1 MGNRLQ
7 VKRRFMM
14 ESLLSIKDLSKDYGK
29 AHILK
34 GVNLEIPT
42 GAIFGLVGRNG
53 AGKTTLMRI
62 ITGLANPTSGSYSI
76 SGISSDDKNILN
88 VRRRMGSIIES
99 PAIYKNLSA
108 YDNVKLQ
115 YINLGMTS
123 FDDIPDLLELVD
135 LKSAGKKKAGKFS
148 LGMKQR
154 LGIAV
159 ALCGKP
165 DILILDEPI
174 NGLDPQGI
182 IQMRE
187 ILLKINKERHTT
199 ILISSH
205 ILEELSK
212 LATHYAF
219 IENGEILQTL
229 SSADLM
235 SRVRKS
241 SRLKVTAVD
250 PLCPLFDGENINY
263 KIEGEDTVDIFSDIT
278 ASHVASLAEKAGVE
292 VLSITENNESLEGYF
307 MNLVAKKDG
316 IS

>member
-1 MGNRLQ
+1 
-7 VKRRFMM
+7 MM
-14 ESLLSIKDLSKDYGK
+14 DNLLSVNGLCKDYGK
-29 AHILK
+29 AHVLK
-34 GVNLEIPT
+34 NVTLDIPS
-42 GAIFGLVGRNG
+42 GSIFGLVGRNG

-62 ITGLANPTSGSYSI
+62 ITGLAKPTSGTYSI

-88 VRRRMGSIIES
+88 VRRRIGSIIES
-99 PAIYKNLSA
+99 PAVYKNMSA
-108 YDNVKLQ
+108 YDNIKLQ

-135 LKSAGKKKAGKFS
+135 LKGTGKKKAGKFS

-229 SSADLM
+229 SSSELM
-235 SRVRKS
+235 SRVKKS
-241 SRLKVTAVD
+241 ARLKVSSVD
-250 PLCPLFDGENINY
+250 PLCPVFDSENIDY
-263 KIEGEDTVDIFSDIT
+263 KLEGEDTVDIFSDIT
-278 ASHVASLAEKAGVE
+278 ASRIASLAERAGVE
-292 VLSITENNESLEGYF
+292 LLSITENNESLEGYF
-307 MNLVAKKDG
+307 MNLVAQKDG

>member
-1 MGNRLQ
+1 MDNVL
-7 VKRRFMM
+7 
-14 ESLLSIKDLSKDYGK
+14 EINNLCKDYGK
-29 AHILK
+29 FHVLK
-34 GVNLEIPT
+34 SITLDIPN
-42 GAIFGLVGRNG
+42 GSIFGLVGRNG

-62 ITGLANPTSGSYSI
+62 LTGLSEPTSGTYRLA
-76 SGISSDDKNILN
+76 GIESSDKRILS

-123 FDDIPDLLELVD
+123 FESIPDLLELVD
-135 LKSAGKKKAGKFS
+135 LQGTGKKKAGKFS
-148 LGMKQR
+148 LGMRQR

-187 ILLKINKERHTT
+187 ILLRINHERHTT

-219 IENGEILQTL
+219 IEKGEILQTL
-229 SSADLM
+229 SSSELM
-235 SRVRKS
+235 GKVRKA
-241 SRLKVTAVD
+241 SRLKVTSTEL
-250 PLCPLFDGENINY
+250 LCPVFDRECIEY
-263 KIEGEDTVDIFSDIT
+263 KVEDEETLDIFSDIT
-278 ASHVASLAEKAGVE
+278 ASKVVALANEANVE
-292 VLSITENNESLEGYF
+292 VISITDNNESLEGYF
-307 MNLVAKKDG
+307 MNLVAKRDG

>member
-1 MGNRLQ
+1 
-7 VKRRFMM
+7 M
-14 ESLLSIKDLSKDYGK
+14 ENVLATKDLCKNYGK
-29 AHILK
+29 HKILK
-34 GVNLEIPT
+34 NVTMDIPK

-62 ITGLANPTSGSYSI
+62 LTGLAEPTSGTYSI
-76 SGISSDDKNILN
+76 SGIASNDKKILS

-123 FDDIPDLLELVD
+123 FESIPELLELVELND
-135 LKSAGKKKAGKFS
+135 TGRKKAGKFS
-148 LGMKQR
+148 LGMRQR

-159 ALCGKP
+159 ALCGNP

-187 ILLKINKERHTT
+187 ILLRINHEKHTT

-219 IENGEILQTL
+219 IEKGEILQTL
-229 SSADLM
+229 SSHELM
-235 SRVRKS
+235 SKVRKA
-241 SRLKVTAVD
+241 SRLKTTSTEL
-250 PLCPLFDGENINY
+250 LCPVFDREGIEYKVVDEENM
-263 KIEGEDTVDIFSDIT
+263 DIYSDIT
-278 ASHVASLAEKAGVE
+278 ASKVVSLANEAGAE
-292 VLSITENNESLEGYF
+292 VLSISENNESLEGYF

>member
-1 MGNRLQ
+1 MDNVL
-7 VKRRFMM
+7 
-14 ESLLSIKDLSKDYGK
+14 EIKNLCKDYGK
-29 AHILK
+29 FHVLK
-34 GVNLEIPT
+34 SITLDIPN
-42 GAIFGLVGRNG
+42 GSIFGLVGRNG

-62 ITGLANPTSGSYSI
+62 LTGLSEPTSGTYSLA
-76 SGISSDDKNILN
+76 GIESSDKKILS

-123 FDDIPDLLELVD
+123 FESIPDLLELVD
-135 LKSAGKKKAGKFS
+135 LQGTGKKKAGKFS
-148 LGMKQR
+148 LGMRQR

-187 ILLKINKERHTT
+187 ILLRINHERHTT

-219 IENGEILQTL
+219 IEKGEILQTL
-229 SSADLM
+229 SSSELM
-235 SRVRKS
+235 GKVRKA
-241 SRLKVTAVD
+241 SRLKVTSTER
-250 PLCPLFDGENINY
+250 LCPVFDRECIEY
-263 KIEGEDTVDIFSDIT
+263 KVEDEETLDIFTDIT
-278 ASHVASLAEKAGVE
+278 ASKVVALANEANVE
-292 VLSITENNESLEGYF
+292 VISITDNNESLEGYF
-307 MNLVAKKDG
+307 MNLVAKRDG

>member
-1 MGNRLQ
+1 MDN
-7 VKRRFMM
+7 
-14 ESLLSIKDLSKDYGK
+14 LLSVNGLCKDYGK
-29 AHILK
+29 AHVLK
-34 GVNLEIPT
+34 NVTLDIPS
-42 GAIFGLVGRNG
+42 GSIFGLVGRNG

-62 ITGLANPTSGSYSI
+62 ITGLAKPTSGTYSI
-76 SGISSDDKNILN
+76 SGILN
-88 VRRRMGSIIES
+88 VRRRIGSIIES
-99 PAIYKNLSA
+99 PAVYKNMSA
-108 YDNVKLQ
+108 YDNIKLQ

-135 LKSAGKKKAGKFS
+135 LKGTGKKKAGKFS

-229 SSADLM
+229 SSSELM
-235 SRVRKS
+235 SRVKKS
-241 SRLKVTAVD
+241 SRLKVSSVD
-250 PLCPLFDGENINY
+250 PLCPVFDSENIDY
-263 KIEGEDTVDIFSDIT
+263 KLEGEDTVDVFSDMT
-278 ASHVASLAEKAGVE
+278 ASHIASLAERAGVE
-292 VLSITENNESLEGYF
+292 ILSITENNESLEGYF

>member
-1 MGNRLQ
+1 MDN
-7 VKRRFMM
+7 V
-14 ESLLSIKDLSKDYGK
+14 LSIKDLCKDYGK
-29 AHILK
+29 FHVLK
-34 GVNLEIPT
+34 SVNLDIPKES
-42 GAIFGLVGRNG
+42 IFGLVGRNG

-62 ITGLANPTSGSYSI
+62 ITGLAEPTSGTYSI
-76 SGISSDDKNILN
+76 GGISSKDKKILS

-99 PAIYKNLSA
+99 PAIYKNLNA

-123 FDDIPDLLELVD
+123 FDSIPGLLELVD
-135 LKSAGKKKAGKFS
+135 LQGTGRKKAGKFS
-148 LGMKQR
+148 LGMRQR

-159 ALCGKP
+159 ALCGNP
-165 DILILDEPI
+165 DILVLDEPI

-187 ILLKINKERHTT
+187 ILLRINREKHTT

-219 IENGEILQTL
+219 IEKGEILQTL
-229 SSADLM
+229 SAHDLM
-235 SRVRKS
+235 GRVRKA
-241 SRLKVTAVD
+241 SRLIVSSTELICPVFDREGIEYKVENEETIDIFTDVTATRIV
-250 PLCPLFDGENINY
+250 
-263 KIEGEDTVDIFSDIT
+263 
-278 ASHVASLAEKAGVE
+278 SLANEANVE
-292 VLSITENNESLEGYF
+292 VVSISDNNESLEGYF
-307 MNLVAKKDG
+307 MNLVAKREG

>member
-1 MGNRLQ
+1 
-7 VKRRFMM
+7 M
-14 ESLLSIKDLSKDYGK
+14 ENVLKIEGLCKDYGK
-29 AHILK
+29 FHVLK
-34 GVNLEIPT
+34 NIDLEIPN
-42 GAIFGLVGRNG
+42 GSIFGLVGRNG

-62 ITGLANPTSGSYSI
+62 ITGLAEPTSGSYSI
-76 SGISSDDKNILN
+76 GGVSCRDKRI
-88 VRRRMGSIIES
+88 VSYRRRMGSIIES

-108 YDNVKLQ
+108 YDNIKLQ

-123 FDDIPDLLELVD
+123 YESIPELLELVD
-135 LKSAGKKKAGKFS
+135 LHGTGKKRAGKFS
-148 LGMKQR
+148 LGMRQR

-187 ILLKINKERHTT
+187 ILLNINREKHTT

-219 IENGEILQTL
+219 IEKGRILQTL
-229 SSADLM
+229 SAQELTDKI
-235 SRVRKS
+235 RKS
-241 SRLKVTAVD
+241 SRLKVSSAEL
-250 PLCPLFDGENINY
+250 LCPVFDRESIEY
-263 KIEGEDTVDIFSDIT
+263 KVEDDETVDIFSDISVT
-278 ASHVASLAEKAGVE
+278 RLVELANSANVQ
-292 VLSITENNESLEGYF
+292 VISITENNESLEGYF
-307 MNLVAKKDG
+307 MNLVAKQEG

>member
-1 MGNRLQ
+1 MDN
-7 VKRRFMM
+7 VV
-14 ESLLSIKDLSKDYGK
+14 SIKDISKVYGK
-29 AHILK
+29 AQVLRN
-34 GVNLEIPT
+34 VSLDIPN
-42 GAIFGLVGRNG
+42 GSIFGLVGRNG

-62 ITGLANPTSGSYSI
+62 ITGLAEPTSGSYSI
-76 SGISSDDKNILN
+76 SGVSSKDKEIIK

-99 PAIYKNLSA
+99 PAVFRNLSA
-108 YDNVKLQ
+108 YDNLKLQ

-123 FDDIPDLLELVD
+123 YDDIPGLLELVE
-135 LKSAGKKKAGKFS
+135 LNNSGKKTAGKFS

-165 DILILDEPI
+165 DILVLDEPI

-187 ILLKINKERHTT
+187 ILIRINRERHTT

-219 IENGEILQTL
+219 IDNGEILQTL
-229 SSADLM
+229 SADELM
-235 SRVRKS
+235 NKVRKS
-241 SRLKVTAVD
+241 SRLKVSSVED
-250 PLCPLFDGENINY
+250 LCPVFDRNDIDY
-263 KIEGEDTVDIFSDIT
+263 KINGEDTVDIYSEISVSRT
-278 ASHVASLAEKAGVE
+278 VALANEAGVE
-292 VLSITENNESLEGYF
+292 VISVAENNESLEGYF
-307 MNLVAKKDG
+307 MNLVAKREG
-316 IS
+316 LS

>member
-1 MGNRLQ
+1 MDN
-7 VKRRFMM
+7 VV
-14 ESLLSIKDLSKDYGK
+14 SIKDITKVYGK
-29 AHILK
+29 SQVLK
-34 GVNLEIPT
+34 NVSLDIPN
-42 GAIFGLVGRNG
+42 GSIFGLVGRNG

-62 ITGLANPTSGSYSI
+62 ITGLAEPTSGSYSI
-76 SGISSDDKNILN
+76 SGVSSKDKEILK

-99 PAIYKNLSA
+99 PAIFRNLSA
-108 YDNVKLQ
+108 YDNLKLQ

-123 FDDIPDLLELVD
+123 FDDIHELLELVE
-135 LKSAGKKKAGKFS
+135 LNNTGKKTAGKFS

-187 ILLKINKERHTT
+187 ILLRINREKHTT

-219 IENGEILQTL
+219 IDNGQILQML
-229 SSADLM
+229 SSDELM
-235 SRVRKS
+235 NKVRKS
-241 SRLKVTAVD
+241 SRLKVSGVEE
-250 PLCPLFDGENINY
+250 LCPVFDRNKIDY
-263 KIEGEDTVDIFSDIT
+263 KVNGEDTVDIFSEISVT
-278 ASHVASLAEKAGVE
+278 KIVELANEAGVE
-292 VLSITENNESLEGYF
+292 VISVAENNESLEGYF
-307 MNLVAKKDG
+307 MNLVAKREG
-316 IS
+316 LS

>member
-1 MGNRLQ
+1 
-7 VKRRFMM
+7 M
-14 ESLLSIKDLSKDYGK
+14 ENVLSIKDLCKDYGK
-29 AHILK
+29 FHVLK
-34 GVNLEIPT
+34 SVNLDIPKES
-42 GAIFGLVGRNG
+42 IFGLVGRNG

-62 ITGLANPTSGSYSI
+62 ITGLAEPTSGTYSI
-76 SGISSDDKNILN
+76 GGISSKDKKILS

-99 PAIYKNLSA
+99 PAIYKNLNA

-123 FDDIPDLLELVD
+123 FDSIPGLLELVD
-135 LKSAGKKKAGKFS
+135 LQGTGRKKAGKFS
-148 LGMKQR
+148 LGMRQR

-159 ALCGKP
+159 ALCGNP
-165 DILILDEPI
+165 DILVLDEPI

-187 ILLKINKERHTT
+187 ILLRINREKHTT

-219 IENGEILQTL
+219 IEKGEILQTL
-229 SSADLM
+229 SAHDLM
-235 SRVRKS
+235 GRVRKA
-241 SRLKVTAVD
+241 SRLIVSSTELICPVFDREGIEYKVENEETIDIFTDVTATRIV
-250 PLCPLFDGENINY
+250 
-263 KIEGEDTVDIFSDIT
+263 
-278 ASHVASLAEKAGVE
+278 SLANEADVE
-292 VLSITENNESLEGYF
+292 VVSISDNNESLEGYF
-307 MNLVAKKDG
+307 MNLVAKREG

>member
-1 MGNRLQ
+1 MVNVL
-7 VKRRFMM
+7 
-14 ESLLSIKDLSKDYGK
+14 EIKNLCKDYGK
-29 AHILK
+29 FHVLK
-34 GVNLEIPT
+34 SITLDIPN
-42 GAIFGLVGRNG
+42 GSIFGLVGRNG

-62 ITGLANPTSGSYSI
+62 LTGLSEPTSGTYSLA
-76 SGISSDDKNILN
+76 GIESSDKKILS

-123 FDDIPDLLELVD
+123 FESIPDLLELVD
-135 LKSAGKKKAGKFS
+135 LQGTGKKKAGKFS
-148 LGMKQR
+148 LGMRQR

-187 ILLKINKERHTT
+187 ILLRINHERHTT

-219 IENGEILQTL
+219 IEKGEILQTL
-229 SSADLM
+229 SSSELM
-235 SRVRKS
+235 GKVRKA
-241 SRLKVTAVD
+241 SRLKVTSTER
-250 PLCPLFDGENINY
+250 LCPVFDRECIEY
-263 KIEGEDTVDIFSDIT
+263 KVEDEETMDIFTDIT
-278 ASHVASLAEKAGVE
+278 ASKVVALANEANVE
-292 VLSITENNESLEGYF
+292 VISITDNNESLEGYF
-307 MNLVAKKDG
+307 MNLVAKRDG

>member
-1 MGNRLQ
+1 MDN
-7 VKRRFMM
+7 VV
-14 ESLLSIKDLSKDYGK
+14 SIKDISKYYGK
-29 AHILK
+29 SQVLK
-34 GVNLEIPT
+34 NVSLDIPN
-42 GAIFGLVGRNG
+42 GSIFGLVGRNG

-62 ITGLANPTSGSYSI
+62 ITGLAEPTSGTYSI
-76 SGISSDDKNILN
+76 SGVSSKDKEILK

-99 PAIYKNLSA
+99 PAIFRNLSA
-108 YDNVKLQ
+108 YDNLKLQ

-123 FDDIPDLLELVD
+123 FEDINELLELVE
-135 LKSAGKKKAGKFS
+135 LNNTGKKTAGKFS

-187 ILLKINKERHTT
+187 ILLKINREKHTT

-219 IENGEILQTL
+219 IDKGEILQML
-229 SSADLM
+229 SSDELM
-235 SRVRKS
+235 NKVRKS
-241 SRLKVTAVD
+241 SRLKVSGVEE
-250 PLCPLFDGENINY
+250 LCPVFDRNKIDY
-263 KIEGEDTVDIFSDIT
+263 KVNGEDTVDIFTEISVTKIVEF
-278 ASHVASLAEKAGVE
+278 ANEAGVE
-292 VLSITENNESLEGYF
+292 IISVAENNESLEGYF
-307 MNLVAKKDG
+307 MNLVAKREG
-316 IS
+316 LS

>member
-1 MGNRLQ
+1 MDNVL
-7 VKRRFMM
+7 
-14 ESLLSIKDLSKDYGK
+14 EIKNLCKDYGK
-29 AHILK
+29 FHVLK
-34 GVNLEIPT
+34 SITLDIPN
-42 GAIFGLVGRNG
+42 GSIFGLVGRNG

-62 ITGLANPTSGSYSI
+62 LTGLSEPTSGTYSLA
-76 SGISSDDKNILN
+76 GIESSDKKILS

-123 FDDIPDLLELVD
+123 FESIPDLLELVD
-135 LKSAGKKKAGKFS
+135 LQGAGKKKAGKFS
-148 LGMKQR
+148 LGMRQR

-187 ILLKINKERHTT
+187 ILLRINHERHTT

-219 IENGEILQTL
+219 IEKGEILQTL
-229 SSADLM
+229 SSSELM
-235 SRVRKS
+235 GKVRKA
-241 SRLKVTAVD
+241 SRLKVTSTER
-250 PLCPLFDGENINY
+250 LCPVFDRECIEY
-263 KIEGEDTVDIFSDIT
+263 KVEDEETLDIFTDIT
-278 ASHVASLAEKAGVE
+278 ASKVVALANEANVE
-292 VLSITENNESLEGYF
+292 VISITDNNESLEGYF
-307 MNLVAKKDG
+307 MNLVAKRDG

>member
-1 MGNRLQ
+1 MDT
-7 VKRRFMM
+7 V
-14 ESLLSIKDLSKDYGK
+14 LSIKDLCKDYGK
-29 AHILK
+29 ARILK
-34 GVNLEIPT
+34 NVSLNIPQ
-42 GAIFGLVGRNG
+42 GSIFGLVGRNG

-62 ITGLANPTSGSYSI
+62 ITGLAEPTSGTYSLG
-76 SGISSDDKNILN
+76 GISSNSKKILT

-99 PAIYKNLSA
+99 PAIFRNMTA
-108 YDNVKLQ
+108 YENIKLQ

-123 FDDIPDLLELVD
+123 FDDIHELLSLVD
-135 LKSAGKKKAGKFS
+135 LEGAGKKKAGKFS

-159 ALCGKP
+159 ALCGRP
-165 DILILDEPI
+165 DILVLDEPI

-187 ILLKINKERHTT
+187 ILLRICHERHTT

-219 IENGEILQTL
+219 IEKGEILQVL
-229 SSADLM
+229 SSDELM
-235 SRVRKS
+235 RTVRKS
-241 SRLKVTAVD
+241 SKLRVSSSED
-250 PLCPLFDGENINY
+250 LCPVFDREGIEY
-263 KIEGEDTVDIFSDIT
+263 KVEEQDTVEIFSDIT
-278 ASHVASLAEKAGVE
+278 ATHIVKLADEAGVE

-307 MNLVAKKDG
+307 MNLVARKEG

>member
-1 MGNRLQ
+1 
-7 VKRRFMM
+7 M
-14 ESLLSIKDLSKDYGK
+14 ESVLSIKDLTKVYGK
-29 AHILK
+29 FSVLK
-34 GVNLEIPT
+34 GVTLDIPK
-42 GAIFGLVGRNG
+42 GSIFGLVGRNG

-62 ITGLANPTSGSYSI
+62 VTGLAEPTSGSYSL
-76 SGISSDDKNILN
+76 SGISNTDKKILS

-99 PAIYKNLSA
+99 PAIYRNLSA

-123 FDDIPDLLELVD
+123 YDSIPELLELVD
-135 LKSAGKKKAGKFS
+135 LQGTGKKKAGKFS
-148 LGMKQR
+148 LGMRQR

-159 ALCGKP
+159 ALCGNP

-187 ILLKINKERHTT
+187 ILLKINHERHTT

-219 IENGEILQTL
+219 IEKGEILQTL
-229 SSADLM
+229 SSHDLM
-235 SRVRKS
+235 SKVRKA
-241 SRLKVTAVD
+241 SRLVVTSTEL
-250 PLCPLFDGENINY
+250 LCPLFDREGIEYKVEN
-263 KIEGEDTVDIFSDIT
+263 EETVDIFSDISAT
-278 ASHVASLAEKAGVE
+278 RIIALANEAGVE
-292 VLSITENNESLEGYF
+292 VVSISDNNESLEGYF
-307 MNLVAKKDG
+307 MNLVAKKEG
-316 IS
+316 IV

>member
-1 MGNRLQ
+1 MDNVL
-7 VKRRFMM
+7 
-14 ESLLSIKDLSKDYGK
+14 EIKNLCKDYGK
-29 AHILK
+29 FHVLK
-34 GVNLEIPT
+34 SIMLDIPN
-42 GAIFGLVGRNG
+42 GSIFGLVGRNG

-62 ITGLANPTSGSYSI
+62 LTGLSEPTSGTYSLA
-76 SGISSDDKNILN
+76 GIESSDKKILS

-123 FDDIPDLLELVD
+123 FESIPDLLVLVD
-135 LKSAGKKKAGKFS
+135 LQGAGKKKAGKFS
-148 LGMKQR
+148 LGMRQR

-187 ILLKINKERHTT
+187 ILLRINHERHTT

-219 IENGEILQTL
+219 IEKGEILQTL
-229 SSADLM
+229 SSSELM
-235 SRVRKS
+235 GKVRKA
-241 SRLKVTAVD
+241 SRLKVTSTER
-250 PLCPLFDGENINY
+250 LCPVFDRECIEY
-263 KIEGEDTVDIFSDIT
+263 KVEDEETLDIFTDIT
-278 ASHVASLAEKAGVE
+278 ASKVVALANEANVE
-292 VLSITENNESLEGYF
+292 VISITDNNESLEGYF
-307 MNLVAKKDG
+307 MNLVAKRDG

>member
-1 MGNRLQ
+1 MD
-7 VKRRFMM
+7 
-14 ESLLSIKDLSKDYGK
+14 SLLSIKDLSKDYGK

-34 GVNLEIPT
+34 NVNLEIPT

-62 ITGLANPTSGSYSI
+62 LTGLANPTSGSYSI

-123 FDDIPDLLELVD
+123 FDDIPDLLDLVD

-187 ILLKINKERHTT
+187 ILFKINKEKHTT

-219 IENGEILQTL
+219 IESGEILQTL
-229 SSADLM
+229 SSAELM

-241 SRLKVTAVD
+241 SRIKVSAVD
-250 PLCPLFDGENINY
+250 PLCSWFDGENINY

-278 ASHVASLAEKAGVE
+278 ASHITSLAEKAGVE

>member
-1 MGNRLQ
+1 MDN
-7 VKRRFMM
+7 VV
-14 ESLLSIKDLSKDYGK
+14 SIKDITKVYGK
-29 AHILK
+29 AQVLK
-34 GVNLEIPT
+34 NVSLDIPN
-42 GAIFGLVGRNG
+42 GSIFGLVGRNG

-62 ITGLANPTSGSYSI
+62 ITGLAEPTSGSYSI
-76 SGISSDDKNILN
+76 SGVSSKDKGILK

-99 PAIYKNLSA
+99 PAIFRNLSA
-108 YDNVKLQ
+108 YDNLKLQ

-123 FDDIPDLLELVD
+123 FDDIHELLELVE
-135 LKSAGKKKAGKFS
+135 LNNTGKKTAGKFS

-165 DILILDEPI
+165 DILVLDEPI

-187 ILLKINKERHTT
+187 ILIKINKEKHTT

-219 IENGEILQTL
+219 IDNGEILQNL
-229 SSADLM
+229 SSDELM
-235 SRVRKS
+235 SKVRKA
-241 SRLKVTAVD
+241 SRLKVSGVED
-250 PLCPLFDGENINY
+250 LCPVFDRNKIDYKVDGE
-263 KIEGEDTVDIFSDIT
+263 ETVDIYSEI
-278 ASHVASLAEKAGVE
+278 SVSKIVALANEAGVE
-292 VLSITENNESLEGYF
+292 VISVAENNESLEGYF
-307 MNLVAKKDG
+307 MNLVAKREG
-316 IS
+316 LS

>member
-1 MGNRLQ
+1 MDN
-7 VKRRFMM
+7 VV
-14 ESLLSIKDLSKDYGK
+14 SIKDISKVYGK
-29 AHILK
+29 AQVLRN
-34 GVNLEIPT
+34 VSLDIPN
-42 GAIFGLVGRNG
+42 GSIFGLVGRNG

-62 ITGLANPTSGSYSI
+62 ITGLAEPTSGSYSI
-76 SGISSDDKNILN
+76 SGVSSKDKEIIK

-99 PAIYKNLSA
+99 PAVFRNLSA
-108 YDNVKLQ
+108 YDNLKLQ

-123 FDDIPDLLELVD
+123 YDDIPGLLELVE
-135 LKSAGKKKAGKFS
+135 LNNTGKKTAGKFS

-165 DILILDEPI
+165 DILVLDEPI

-187 ILLKINKERHTT
+187 ILIRINRERHTT

-219 IENGEILQTL
+219 IDNGEILQTL
-229 SSADLM
+229 SADELTNK
-235 SRVRKS
+235 VRKS
-241 SRLKVTAVD
+241 SRLKVSSVED
-250 PLCPLFDGENINY
+250 LCPVFDRNDIDY
-263 KIEGEDTVDIFSDIT
+263 KINGEDTVDIYSEISVSRT
-278 ASHVASLAEKAGVE
+278 VALANEAGVE
-292 VLSITENNESLEGYF
+292 VISVAENNESLEGYF
-307 MNLVAKKDG
+307 MNLVAKREG
-316 IS
+316 LS

>member
-1 MGNRLQ
+1 
-7 VKRRFMM
+7 M
-14 ESLLSIKDLSKDYGK
+14 ENILSVKDLSKKYGK
-29 AHILK
+29 AQILNK
-34 GVNLEIPT
+34 VNLDIPK
-42 GAIFGLVGRNG
+42 GSIFGLVGRNG

-62 ITGLANPTSGSYSI
+62 VTGLAEPTSGTYSI
-76 SGISSDDKNILN
+76 GGLSSSDKKILS
-88 VRRRMGSIIES
+88 VRRRMGSITES
-99 PAIYKNLSA
+99 PAIYRNLSA
-108 YDNVKLQ
+108 YDNLKLQ

-123 FDDIPDLLELVD
+123 YDDIPELLELVD
-135 LKSAGKKKAGKFS
+135 LKDTGKKKAGKFS
-148 LGMKQR
+148 LGMRQR

-159 ALCGKP
+159 VLCGKP

-187 ILLKINKERHTT
+187 ILLRINRERHTT

-219 IENGEILQTL
+219 IEKGEILQTL
-229 SSADLM
+229 SSRELM
-235 SRVRKS
+235 SKVRKS
-241 SRLKVTAVD
+241 SRIKVSAAD
-250 PLCPLFDGENINY
+250 PLFRIFDREGIEY
-263 KIEGEDTVDIFSDIT
+263 KIDSEDTIDIYSDIT
-278 ASHVASLAEKAGVE
+278 AKHIISLADEAGVE
-292 VLSITENNESLEGYF
+292 VLSINENNESLEGYF

>member
-1 MGNRLQ
+1 
-7 VKRRFMM
+7 M
-14 ESLLSIKDLSKDYGK
+14 ENILSVKDLSKKYGK
-29 AHILK
+29 AQILNK
-34 GVNLEIPT
+34 VNLDIPK
-42 GAIFGLVGRNG
+42 GSIFGLVGRNG

-62 ITGLANPTSGSYSI
+62 VTGLAEPTSGTYSI
-76 SGISSDDKNILN
+76 GGVSSSDKKILS
-88 VRRRMGSIIES
+88 VRRRMGSITES
-99 PAIYKNLSA
+99 PAIYRNLSA
-108 YDNVKLQ
+108 YDNLKLQ

-123 FDDIPDLLELVD
+123 YDDISELLELVD
-135 LKSAGKKKAGKFS
+135 LKDTGKKKAGKFS
-148 LGMKQR
+148 LGMRQR

-159 ALCGKP
+159 VLCGKP

-187 ILLKINKERHTT
+187 ILLRINRERHTT

-219 IENGEILQTL
+219 IEKGEILQTL
-229 SSADLM
+229 SSRELM
-235 SRVRKS
+235 SKVRKS
-241 SRLKVTAVD
+241 SRIKVSAAD
-250 PLCPLFDGENINY
+250 PLFRIFDREGIEY
-263 KIEGEDTVDIFSDIT
+263 KIDSEDTIDIYSDIT
-278 ASHVASLAEKAGVE
+278 AKHIISLADEAGVE
-292 VLSITENNESLEGYF
+292 VLSINENNESLEGYF

>member
-1 MGNRLQ
+1 MDNVL
-7 VKRRFMM
+7 
-14 ESLLSIKDLSKDYGK
+14 EIKNLCKDYGK
-29 AHILK
+29 FHVLK
-34 GVNLEIPT
+34 NVTLEIPN
-42 GAIFGLVGRNG
+42 GSIFGLVGRNG

-62 ITGLANPTSGSYSI
+62 LTGLSEATSGTYSLG
-76 SGISSDDKNILN
+76 GIKSSDKKILS

-123 FDDIPDLLELVD
+123 FESIPDLLELVD
-135 LKSAGKKKAGKFS
+135 LQGAGKKKAGKFS

-187 ILLKINKERHTT
+187 ILLRINRERHTT

-219 IENGEILQTL
+219 IEKGEILQTL
-229 SSADLM
+229 SSSELM
-235 SRVRKS
+235 GQVRKA
-241 SRLKVTAVD
+241 SRLRVSSTEL
-250 PLCPLFDGENINY
+250 LCPVFDREGVEY
-263 KIEGEDTVDIFSDIT
+263 KVEDEETVDIFTDIT
-278 ASHVASLAEKAGVE
+278 ASKIVALANEANVE
-292 VLSITENNESLEGYF
+292 VINITDNNESLEGYF
-307 MNLVAKKDG
+307 MNLVAKRDG

>member
-1 MGNRLQ
+1 MDNVL
-7 VKRRFMM
+7 
-14 ESLLSIKDLSKDYGK
+14 EIKNLCKDYGK
-29 AHILK
+29 FHVLK
-34 GVNLEIPT
+34 NVTLEIPN
-42 GAIFGLVGRNG
+42 GSIFGLVGRNG

-62 ITGLANPTSGSYSI
+62 LTGLSEATSGTYSLG
-76 SGISSDDKNILN
+76 GIKSSDKKILS

-123 FDDIPDLLELVD
+123 FESIPDLLELVD
-135 LKSAGKKKAGKFS
+135 LQGAGKKKAGKFS

-187 ILLKINKERHTT
+187 ILLRINRERHTT

-205 ILEELSK
+205 ILEELSS
-212 LATHYAF
+212 LRRIMH
-219 IENGEILQTL
+219 L
-229 SSADLM
+229 SR
-235 SRVRKS
+235 RVRS
-241 SRLKVTAVD
+241 FRL
-250 PLCPLFDGENINY
+250 
-263 KIEGEDTVDIFSDIT
+263 
-278 ASHVASLAEKAGVE
+278 
-292 VLSITENNESLEGYF
+292 
-307 MNLVAKKDG
+307 
-316 IS
+316 

>member
-1 MGNRLQ
+1 
-7 VKRRFMM
+7 
-14 ESLLSIKDLSKDYGK
+14 
-29 AHILK
+29 
-34 GVNLEIPT
+34 
-42 GAIFGLVGRNG
+42 
-53 AGKTTLMRI
+53 
-62 ITGLANPTSGSYSI
+62 
-76 SGISSDDKNILN
+76 
-88 VRRRMGSIIES
+88 MGSIIES

-123 FDDIPDLLELVD
+123 FESIPELLELVELND
-135 LKSAGKKKAGKFS
+135 TGKKKAGKFS
-148 LGMKQR
+148 LGMRQR

-159 ALCGKP
+159 ALCGNP

-187 ILLKINKERHTT
+187 ILLRINHEKHTT

-219 IENGEILQTL
+219 IEKGEILQTL
-229 SSADLM
+229 SSHELM
-235 SRVRKS
+235 SKVRKA
-241 SRLKVTAVD
+241 SRLKTTSTEL
-250 PLCPLFDGENINY
+250 LCPVFDREGIEYKVVDEENM
-263 KIEGEDTVDIFSDIT
+263 DIYSDIT
-278 ASHVASLAEKAGVE
+278 ASKIFNLANEAGAE
-292 VLSITENNESLEGYF
+292 VISINENNESLEGYF

>member
-1 MGNRLQ
+1 
-7 VKRRFMM
+7 M
-14 ESLLSIKDLSKDYGK
+14 ENVLSIKDLCKDYGK
-29 AHILK
+29 FHVLK
-34 GVNLEIPT
+34 SVNLDIPKES
-42 GAIFGLVGRNG
+42 IFGLVGRNG

-62 ITGLANPTSGSYSI
+62 ITGLAEPTSGTYSI
-76 SGISSDDKNILN
+76 GGISSKDKKILS

-99 PAIYKNLSA
+99 PAIYKNLNA

-123 FDDIPDLLELVD
+123 FDSIPGLLELVD
-135 LKSAGKKKAGKFS
+135 LQGTGRKKAGKFS
-148 LGMKQR
+148 LGMRQR

-159 ALCGKP
+159 ALCGNP
-165 DILILDEPI
+165 DILVPDEPI

-187 ILLKINKERHTT
+187 ILLRINREKHTT

-219 IENGEILQTL
+219 IEKGEILQTL
-229 SSADLM
+229 SAHDLM
-235 SRVRKS
+235 GRVRKA
-241 SRLKVTAVD
+241 SRLIVSSTELICPVFDREGIEYKVENEEAIDIFTDVTATRIV
-250 PLCPLFDGENINY
+250 
-263 KIEGEDTVDIFSDIT
+263 
-278 ASHVASLAEKAGVE
+278 SLANEADVE
-292 VLSITENNESLEGYF
+292 VVSISDNNESLEGYF
-307 MNLVAKKDG
+307 MNLVAKREG

>member
-1 MGNRLQ
+1 MDN
-7 VKRRFMM
+7 
-14 ESLLSIKDLSKDYGK
+14 LLSVNGLCKDYGK
-29 AHILK
+29 AHVLK
-34 GVNLEIPT
+34 NVTLDIPA
-42 GAIFGLVGRNG
+42 GSIFGLVGRNG

-62 ITGLANPTSGSYSI
+62 ITGLAKPTSGTYSI

-88 VRRRMGSIIES
+88 VRRRIGSIIES
-99 PAIYKNLSA
+99 PAVYKNMSA
-108 YDNVKLQ
+108 YDNIKLQ

-135 LKSAGKKKAGKFS
+135 LKGTGKKKAGKFS

-229 SSADLM
+229 SSSELM
-235 SRVRKS
+235 SRVKKS
-241 SRLKVTAVD
+241 SRLKVSSVD
-250 PLCPLFDGENINY
+250 PLCPVFDSENIDY
-263 KIEGEDTVDIFSDIT
+263 KLEGEDTVDIFSDMT
-278 ASHVASLAEKAGVE
+278 ASHIASLAERAGVE
-292 VLSITENNESLEGYF
+292 ILSITENNESLEGYF